1 MANGYPKALFPG
13 SLTTVADM
21 ATTTGGPA
29 VTVQNLHAS
38 EPVWLT
44 AGTTTITAYAF
55 KLAAGKTFSVV
66 LDFNDTLYGF
76 SGTSTVTNTVGVF
89 RTGYPSNTALG

>member
-1 MANGYPKALFPG
+1 MAHGYPKALFPG
-13 SLTTVADM
+13 SLTTIADM

-29 VTVQNLHAS
+29 VTIQNLHAS

-55 KLAAGKTFSVV
+55 RLAAGKTFSVV
-66 LDFNDTLYGF
+66 LDSNDTIRGY
-76 SGTSTVTNTVGVF
+76 SGNATVTNTVGVF
-89 RTGYPSNTALG
+89 RTGFPSNTSLA